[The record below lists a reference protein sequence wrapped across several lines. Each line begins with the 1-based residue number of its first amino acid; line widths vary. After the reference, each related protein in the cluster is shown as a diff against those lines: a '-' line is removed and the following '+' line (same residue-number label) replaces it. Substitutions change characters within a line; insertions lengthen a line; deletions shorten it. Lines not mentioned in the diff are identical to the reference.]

1 MPLAGLVTAGVGSLI
16 GIGKGIADI
25 SRSKKI
31 KPQYTPFQ
39 ISESAKRMQ
48 GLAQAQLNA
57 RAPGAAQRDRG
68 IQGSQAQM
76 LGAVGRGV
84 TDSATALQMA
94 AASQAQAG
102 REQASAQDADAQYY
116 QSAIGRLF
124 GAEQNMQ
131 QQEGMKYQEDFR
143 KFQLDTQMKEA
154 LRSEGF
160 QGITGGLQNFGGM
173 MMSAGLNSSGGAA
186 TQGVSAQGAPVD
198 RSISM
203 PNLPTGPAGM
213 YRPSNTAQIGS
224 QYMNYLSGYAN
235 NLFGGPSSAQINPQY
250 MSYLSGYAN
259 NLFRGPGS
267 TFSPN
272 VRATQTGQFQ
282 PSATARLVP

>member
-31 KPQYTPFQ
+31 KPKYTPFQ

-57 RAPGAAQRDRG
+57 RAPGAAQRERG

-116 QSAIGRLF
+116 QAAIGRLF

-143 KFQLDTQMKEA
+143 KFQLDSQMKEA

-173 MMSAGLNSSGGAA
+173 MMAAGLSPEGERMR
-186 TQGVSAQGAPVD
+186 APQDSPD
-198 RSISM
+198 RPEMQAIFR
-203 PNLPTGPAGM
+203 PNLPTAGTGM
-213 YRPSNTAQIGS
+213 YTPSATAS
-224 QYMNYLSGYAN
+224 VSPQYMNYLSQYAN
-235 NLFGGPSSAQINPQY
+235 NF
-250 MSYLSGYAN
+250 
-259 NLFRGPGS
+259 FRGPGS
-267 TFSPN
+267 TYAPD
-272 VRATQTGQFQ
+272 VRATQTGRYQ
-282 PSATARLVP
+282 PNAMARLIR

>member
-31 KPQYTPFQ
+31 KPKYTPFQ

-160 QGITGGLQNFGGM
+160 QGITGGLQNVGGM
-173 MMSAGLNSSGGAA
+173 MMAAGYGPDAFIGKNAGAQA
-186 TQGVSAQGAPVD
+186 GQAASTGTRLA
-198 RSISM
+198 M
-203 PNLPTGPAGM
+203 PNPF
-213 YRPSNTAQIGS
+213 AQF
-224 QYMNYLSGYAN
+224 MT
-235 NLFGGPSSAQINPQY
+235 NPYDY
-250 MSYLSGYAN
+250 MSMN
-259 NLFRGPGS
+259 PR
-267 TFSPN
+267 TFKK
-272 VRATQTGQFQ
+272 Q
-282 PSATARLVP
+282 